1 MATTKKKGVDLNSD
15 LSILRDA
22 VKNKPKTATVPN
34 PVPAQESS
42 GAIVRRGRPKNPD
55 TMTIETS
62 FQKIDRP
69 VNGPAAIVT
78 GTNTRKGTK
87 ALTIYLPADVQARL
101 EKECSNVSGTV
112 TGLIQYA
119 LQHLDGLNKTLYV
132 NYQKKQT

>member
-1 MATTKKKGVDLNSD
+1 MATKKKDINLNSD
-15 LSILRDA
+15 LAVLREA
-22 VKNKPKTATVPN
+22 VKNKPKTRTVPN
-34 PVPAQESS
+34 PVPSQENSETV
-42 GAIVRRGRPKNPD
+42 VRQGRPKNPD
-55 TMTIETS
+55 TMTVETS

-69 VNGPAAIVT
+69 ANGPAAIVT

-119 LQHLDGLNKTLYV
+119 LQHLDSLNKTLYI
-132 NYQKKQT
+132 NYQKKET